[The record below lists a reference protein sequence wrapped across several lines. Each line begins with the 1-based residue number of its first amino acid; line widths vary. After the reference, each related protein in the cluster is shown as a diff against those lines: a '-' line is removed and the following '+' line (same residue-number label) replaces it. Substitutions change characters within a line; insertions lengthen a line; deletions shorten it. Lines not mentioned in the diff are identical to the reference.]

1 MPIEPEF
8 VEAFRRTISQ
18 AAERLLAMSDTRARE
33 ARAPGE
39 WSRKEII
46 GHLIDSAANN
56 HARFVKA
63 QATDH
68 LLFEGYDADA
78 WVRVQKY
85 NELPWEPLVTLWR
98 DYNLHLARVI
108 ASADPAAL
116 DRPRERHN
124 LEQVAFALPG
134 GDEPATLAYFI
145 RDYVAHLEHH
155 LEQTLE
161 P

>member
-1 MPIEPEF
+1 MPFEPGF
-8 VEAFRRTISQ
+8 VEAFRHTVGE
-18 AAERLLAMSDTRARE
+18 AAERLLTMSDSR
-33 ARAPGE
+33 ARAPRTPGD
-39 WSRKEII
+39 WSRKEIV

-56 HARFVKA
+56 HARFVRA

-68 LLFEGYDADA
+68 LLFESYDADA

-85 NELPWEPLVTLWR
+85 NELPWTHLVTLWR
-98 DYNLHLARVI
+98 EYNMHLAAI
-108 ASADPAAL
+108 IGSADPAAL

-124 LEQVAFALPG
+124 LEDIAFVPLAR
-134 GDEPATLAYFI
+134 DEPATLAYFI

-155 LEQTLE
+155 LRQALE